1 MEPCPSRMWGWCD
14 DMAHGSWDRTQSPEM
29 NPHPD
34 GQLIINKAPRH
45 VHEEVTMSLASGAGH
60 PDIHITNH
68 PASDPDLTAHM
79 VTQSGSQTSM
89 GGLKRQNF

>member
-1 MEPCPSRMWGWCD
+1 MWGWCD
-14 DMAHGSWDRTQSPEM
+14 DTAHGSWDRTQSPEM

-45 VHEEVTMSLASGAGH
+45 VHEEVTVSLASGAGH

-68 PASDPDLTAHM
+68 AASDADLTAHT
-79 VTQSGSQTSM
+79 VTQSGSQAST